1 MKRYLMLVLFVAM
14 VGGLA
19 EWILPE
25 DRNEE
30 MRRPIRL
37 VAALCLLGV
46 LLTPLGTLPQ
56 ALDRLSEELASL
68 CDPAEQESA
77 FDEPFRVGM
86 TALEVS
92 EAARLL
98 SDRLGVRLGVDAGSF
113 TVTLARSPE
122 QLAVAVRLRGRALLL
137 DPAAVEE
144 AVLDLLDGGCVCTV
158 YY

>member
-1 MKRYLMLVLFVAM
+1 
-14 VGGLA
+14 
-19 EWILPE
+19 
-25 DRNEE
+25 
-30 MRRPIRL
+30 
-37 VAALCLLGV
+37 
-46 LLTPLGTLPQ
+46 
-56 ALDRLSEELASL
+56 
-68 CDPAEQESA
+68 
-77 FDEPFRVGM
+77 M

-137 DPAAVEE
+137 DPAVVEE